1 MASELQVTTI
11 RGVPT
16 GANANQILVP
26 TGQVLGAPGHVVQV
40 VEAEGSGIIYFGG
53 STSSYTTLI
62 TLNITP
68 KFSNSLIAVHYFQ
81 TLNTT
86 TGHWGTRVQ
95 RNGSTLVMTGEGLS
109 NTGRL
114 NAVGFKLDNPT
125 TTSQVTYT
133 LQGIASGGAT
143 DSNLYT
149 VNNPSGGGMIA
160 MEIAQ

>member
-1 MASELQVTTI
+1 MASTLTVDNIVGATTAANVKLPAGCVLQT
-11 RGVPT
+11 
-16 GANANQILVP
+16 
-26 TGQVLGAPGHVVQV
+26 
-40 VEAEGSGIIYFGG
+40 VESEGSTIIYFGN

-68 KFSNSLIAVHYFQ
+68 KYNNSLIAIHYFQ

-86 TGHWGTRVQ
+86 SGNWGTRVM
-95 RNGSTLVMTGEGLS
+95 RNGSTLVMTGEGQS

-114 NAVGFKLDNPT
+114 NAVGYKLDNPA

-133 LQGIASGGAT
+133 LQGIASGGGT
-143 DSNLYT
+143 DANLFT

>member
-1 MASELQVTTI
+1 MSTMYVNKVQELNVGS
-11 RGVPT
+11 GV
-16 GANANQILVP
+16 QI
-26 TGQVLGAPGHVVQV
+26 PGHVVQV
-40 VEAEGSGIIYFGG
+40 VEAEGSGIIYFGA

-68 KFSNSLIAVHYFQ
+68 KFNNSLIHVHYFQ

-95 RNGSTLVMTGEGLS
+95 RNGSTLVITGEGQS
-109 NTGRL
+109 NTGRI
-114 NAVGFKLDNPT
+114 NAVGFKLDNPA

-133 LQGIASGGAT
+133 LQGIASSGAT

-149 VNNPSGGGMIA
+149 VNNPTGGGMIA

>member
-1 MASELQVTTI
+1 
-11 RGVPT
+11 
-16 GANANQILVP
+16 
-26 TGQVLGAPGHVVQV
+26 
-40 VEAEGSGIIYFGG
+40 
-53 STSSYTTLI
+53 
-62 TLNITP
+62 
-68 KFSNSLIAVHYFQ
+68 
-81 TLNTT
+81 
-86 TGHWGTRVQ
+86 
-95 RNGSTLVMTGEGLS
+95 MTGEGLS

>member
-1 MASELQVTTI
+1 MSTMYVNKVQELNVGS
-11 RGVPT
+11 GV
-16 GANANQILVP
+16 QI
-26 TGQVLGAPGHVVQV
+26 PGHVIQV

-86 TGHWGTRVQ
+86 TGHWATRVQ
-95 RNGSTLVMTGEGLS
+95 RNGSTTVMSGEGQS

-114 NAVGFKLDNPT
+114 NSVGFKLDNPA

-133 LQGIASGGAT
+133 LQGIASSGAT

-149 VNNPSGGGMIA
+149 VNNPTGGGMIA